1 MCGIFGST
9 DSERFKTLYEL
20 NKDRGSFAYGGM
32 YIHREEVSEIQ
43 RSEGDSLQFEDRP
56 GRQYYMG
63 HTQAPTS
70 AQREFDPETS
80 HPFKY
85 RTWHVAHNGVLSNSK
100 VLADEYG
107 VDPNPVDSAVIP
119 AMIWYYHD
127 DNRDDGLFPFQ
138 REEQAIKAVC
148 EKLEGTFSCWVHNTQ
163 TNHVHLIRS
172 GSTLFINDNGDFSSA
187 RPSPSK
193 QWRAADDHAIY
204 RQFYD
209 ADPIRKSKIEKVCN
223 FDSHSPFFIL

>member
-9 DSERFKTLYEL
+9 DSERFKSLYEL

-43 RSEGDSLQFEDRP
+43 RSEGDSLQLEDKP

-85 RTWHVAHNGVLSNSK
+85 ITWHVAHNGVLSNST
-100 VLADEYG
+100 VLAEEYK
-107 VDPNPVDSAVIP
+107 VDSPVDSAVIP
-119 AMIWYYHD
+119 VIIWNKMQELYHPD
-127 DNRDDGLFPFQ
+127 MWIWE
-138 REEQAIKAVC
+138 REQDAIKLAC
-148 EKLEGTFSCWVHNTQ
+148 EKLEGTFSCWIHNTY
-163 TNHVHLIRS
+163 TNNVYLIRC
-172 GSTLFINDNGDFSSA
+172 GSTLFVNMDTRDFSSTKEEGMV
-187 RPSPSK
+187 SL
-193 QWRAADDHAIY
+193 DDGCIY
-204 RQFYD
+204 RVFYD
-209 ADPIRKSKIEKVCN
+209 ADSIQSEWLRKVDN
-223 FDSHSPFFIL
+223 FNTHSPFFIL

>member
-43 RSEGDSLQFEDRP
+43 RSEGDSLQLEDRP

-80 HPFKY
+80 HPFQY
-85 RTWHVAHNGVLSNSK
+85 HTWYVAHNGVLSNSE
-100 VLADEYG
+100 VLAEQYG
-107 VDPNPVDSAVIP
+107 VHPNPVDSAVIP
-119 AMIWYYHD
+119 AMMWYYHD
-127 DNRDDGLFPFQ
+127 DNRDDELFPFQ
-138 REEQAIKAVC
+138 REELAIKAVC
-148 EKLEGTFSCWVHNTQ
+148 EKLEGTFSCWVHNTI
-163 TNHVHLIRS
+163 TNHVYLIRS
-172 GSTLFINDNGDFSSA
+172 GSTLFVNYKTGDFSSA
-187 RPSPSK
+187 QYEDMEPL
-193 QWRAADDHAIY
+193 DNHAIY
-204 RQFYD
+204 RVFYD
-209 ADPIRKSKIEKVCN
+209 ADPIQKSKIEKVGH
-223 FDSHSPFFIL
+223 FDTHSPFFIL

>member
-32 YIHREEVSEIQ
+32 YIHREEESDVQ
-43 RSEGDSLQFEDRP
+43 KSEGDCLQLEDVP

-63 HTQAPTS
+63 HTQGPTS
-70 AQREFDPETS
+70 AKRDFDPETS
-80 HPFKY
+80 HPFIY
-85 RTWHVAHNGVLSNSK
+85 HTWHVAHNGVLSNSK
-100 VLADEYG
+100 VLAEEYK
-107 VDPNPVDSAVIP
+107 VDSPVDSAVIP
-119 AMIWYYHD
+119 KMIWDEYQKIWD
-127 DNRDDGLFPFQ
+127 IDIWKFELEQ
-138 REEQAIKAVC
+138 RTIKAVC
-148 EKLEGTFSCWVHNTQ
+148 EKLEGTFSCWLHNTC
-163 TNHVHLIRS
+163 TGHVYLVRC

-193 QWRAADDHAIY
+193 QWRSADDHAIY
-204 RQFYD
+204 RMFYD
-209 ADPIRKSKIEKVCN
+209 ADPIRKSKIEKVGH